1 MVKAEEEGRFRI
13 LEQVMRNRV
22 SRRFSL
28 SGRDRAVRD
37 AHQTG

>member
-1 MVKAEEEGRFRI
+1 MIEAEEEGRFGI
-13 LEQVMRNRV
+13 PEQVMRNRV
-22 SRRFSL
+22 SRRLSL